1 MEEAQ
6 PECLASMISATCFEF
21 HHDGVR
27 PTVEPRFQA
36 AQEGIQPHRPCLSH
50 PTSIVSCIKEFDPLW
65 EFLVVFHIP
74 FVLSD

>member
-6 PECLASMISATCFEF
+6 LESLASTISAACFEF
-21 HHDGVR
+21 HHDGFS
-27 PTVEPRFQA
+27 PSMEPRFHE
-36 AQEGIQPHRPCLSH
+36 AQEGMQPDRPCPSH
-50 PTSIVSCIKEFDPLW
+50 PTSIVRCIKEFDPLW